1 MGIDTLLS
9 YISTGALLINVI
21 LYLIGF
27 RNSSNTYKV
36 VFLYLI
42 LSFLIQGIALV
53 FSQLSLNNHF
63 LSTYYL
69 LIRFS
74 LLSLFF
80 FCLFREIG
88 LNRLKNTV
96 LVISSIALLTVLS
109 QYLMKPTLY
118 YQFNPIGFLIT
129 SLVLIVFAV
138 IYLYELLS
146 RKNYYLFFVLGLLI
160 YLISSSIIF
169 ISATDIINI
178 NNELNYYIWIINAS
192 LYLGYQVLISWQ
204 WKELHFSKE
213 KPQ

>member
-1 MGIDTLLS
+1 MGIDTLLA

-27 RNSSNTYKV
+27 RNSSKTYKV

-80 FCLFREIG
+80 FCLFKEIG

-169 ISATDIINI
+169 ISATDLINI

-213 KPQ
+213 NPQ

>member
-27 RNSSNTYKV
+27 KNSSKTYKV
-36 VFLYLI
+36 VIFYLI
-42 LSFLIQGIALV
+42 FSFIIQSIALV
-53 FSQLSLNNHF
+53 FSELGLNNHF
-63 LSTYYL
+63 ISTYYL
-69 LIRFS
+69 VTRFS

-80 FCLFREIG
+80 FYLFNEIN
-88 LNRLKNTV
+88 LYKLQNIV
-96 LVISSIALLTVLS
+96 LIISSIALLLILF
-109 QYLMKPTLY
+109 QYIIKPQLY

-129 SLVLIVFAV
+129 SLILIVFAI

-178 NNELNYYIWIINAS
+178 NNKLNYYIWIINAS
-192 LYLGYQVLISWQ
+192 LYLGYQLLISWQ
-204 WKELHFSKE
+204 WKKLHSSRE
-213 KPQ
+213 KLP

>member
-1 MGIDTLLS
+1 MGIDTLLA

-27 RNSSNTYKV
+27 RNSSKTYKV

-80 FCLFREIG
+80 FCLFQEIG

-109 QYLMKPTLY
+109 QYLMKPNLY